1 MIDAT
6 SPVTKYYQLKDI
18 LVKNIQD
25 GKWPPQSR
33 MSSEN
38 ELCEAYNVSRVTVR
52 KAIDLLVQ
60 EGYVYTIK
68 GKGTYVKGKYIE
80 QPLTHFYSFRE
91 DLRSRGVSTYST
103 MRHFDIVPADARLA
117 ADLNIRQD
125 DNVFCIERIFFAGE
139 QPYARE
145 FSYIPCA
152 ICPELHAQQVQSLG
166 LYNSLKKY
174 NIIPTRANE
183 KLKAI
188 LLDQETAGMLDQ
200 RQNDAA
206 IYLTRITYHNNVVIE
221 KNISYVRGDMF
232 VYLRSLTISGK
243 KTATNVAVFLPFLR
257 KKSREIAIHITPENR
272 RRHSRPAHRR
282 YGQG

>member
-174 NIIPTRANE
+174 NIIPTPRQR
-183 KLKAI
+183 KAEG
-188 LLDQETAGMLDQ
+188 DPAGSG
-200 RQNDAA
+200 NGGNAGSAA
-206 IYLTRITYHNNVVIE
+206 KRRRHLSDPHHLSQQCCDRKKHQLCPGRH
-221 KNISYVRGDMF
+221 VRLFCGT
-232 VYLRSLTISGK
+232 LRSLTISGK
-243 KTATNVAVFLPFLR
+243 KAATNVAVFCL
-257 KKSREIAIHITPENR
+257 SYER
-272 RRHSRPAHRR
+272 RAER
-282 YGQG
+282 